1 MRDRSIAMATALA
14 IAVAGCSPS
23 TEQGE
28 RSRLGTKGDKKAAQQ
43 DKKKKDKKSAAAV
56 AEGNVDEA
64 VTDGSAPGVSEAAA
78 PSLGDSDT
86 PRSGIDPSLA
96 DASSR
101 VEEPGSDAKKSGLP
115 PSYAELLSAEIKG
128 IGDDFRLTL
137 TFDGDIPERL
147 PEDTFMVMGLG
158 VTGREEDEGFAFGV
172 NGDSKSWRPYS
183 GAKGRGSEF
192 PGTFEISGNQV
203 IMVLPWST
211 VEGPRRFEWYAN
223 ASWFAQVA
231 GQSRYS
237 FDPLPNKKA
246 ATFPN

>member
-1 MRDRSIAMATALA
+1 MRDRTIAVATALA

-28 RSRLGTKGDKKAAQQ
+28 RSRLGTKNDKKTAQQ
-43 DKKKKDKKSAAAV
+43 DKKKDKKSAAEV

-64 VTDGSAPGVSEAAA
+64 VTDGAPGVSEAAA

-115 PSYAELLSAEIKG
+115 PSYAELLSAEIQG

-183 GAKGRGSEF
+183 GKGKGSEF